1 MSANGHMKVP
11 HWWILGGL
19 VLGAVVGCL
28 CNILAGNGVLTQD
41 SLKWVVTNITDPIGK
56 VFLNLLFMTVV
67 PLVFASLVVGVA
79 KLGDLGQLGRMGL
92 KTFGYFVLTMLCGVT
107 IGLTLVNIVAPGRGL
122 PKETEDRLRS
132 QFEGEA
138 KEKEKST
145 PETFGVETFVNMVPR
160 NPIAA
165 ATSEKNMIGI
175 IIFALLIGVG
185 LTRMPGPNAELV
197 VNGLETVGALM
208 VFIIGVAMKIAPV
221 GVFCLIFSNTAM
233 FGFDVML
240 LLGKYVGVVLVG
252 LALQM
257 FVVLPIL
264 VSTLG
269 RMNPLRFLAKAKAV
283 IITAFSTSSSAATLP
298 TSIKC
303 AEDELGV
310 PGPVAG
316 FVLPLGATM
325 NMNGTALFEGVTVV
339 FLAQVA
345 GADLSFGQQL
355 IVVLM
360 SVVTAIGAAG
370 IPGGSIPLLA
380 VVLAS
385 VGVRPDYIFLIIGV
399 DRILDMCRTTL
410 NVTGDLTAAVYIA
423 RTEADRGEL
432 PSLAPN
438 QPMVQ
443 QG

>member
-1 MSANGHMKVP
+1 MSSNAHMKVP

-19 VLGAVVGCL
+19 VLGAVVGCI
-28 CNILAGNGVLTQD
+28 CNVLAGNGVISED
-41 SLKWVVTNITDPIGK
+41 ALKWIVRNITDPIGK

-92 KTFGYFVLTMLCGVT
+92 KTFGYFVLTMICGVT
-107 IGLTLVNIVAPGRGL
+107 IGLTLVNIVAPGKGL
-122 PKETEDRLRS
+122 PEES
-132 QFEGEA
+132 QAQLKSRFGGEA
-138 KEKEKST
+138 KEKET
-145 PETFGVETFVNMVPR
+145 PPEFGIDTFVNMVPR
-160 NPIAA
+160 NPIEA

-175 IIFALLIGVG
+175 IIFALLVGVG
-185 LTRMPGPNAELV
+185 LTRMPGPNATLV
-197 VNGLETVGALM
+197 VNGLEAVGDLM

-221 GVFCLIFSNTAM
+221 GVFCLIFSNTSM

-240 LLGKYVGVVLVG
+240 LVGKYVGVVLAG
-252 LALQM
+252 LAIQM

-269 RMNPLRFLAKAKAV
+269 RMNPLRFFAKSKAV

-298 TSIKC
+298 TSIKT
-303 AEDELGV
+303 AEEELGV
-310 PGPVAG
+310 PAPVAG

-345 GADLSFGQQL
+345 GFDLSFGQQI

-380 VVLAS
+380 VVLAT

-410 NVTGDLTAAVYIA
+410 NVTGDLTATVFIA

-432 PSLAPN
+432 PSLKPN
-438 QPMVQ
+438 EPLLEQD
-443 QG
+443 